1 LRYILK
7 LHWRGAAER
16 PAPRRFARNFVSFN
30 AAGDADRYIGVGF
43 AAEPLLELRERYRAG
58 ASIEQCAELV
68 SDELLDW
75 ITLAGTP
82 DDIAE
87 GFAEY
92 LEVAERLAFEQVIL
106 AVPVGPDPAEAIEL
120 ARTQLLPRV
129 ASVTA

>member
-1 LRYILK
+1 
-7 LHWRGAAER
+7 
-16 PAPRRFARNFVSFN
+16 
-30 AAGDADRYIGVGF
+30 
-43 AAEPLLELRERYRAG
+43 
-58 ASIEQCAELV
+58 V